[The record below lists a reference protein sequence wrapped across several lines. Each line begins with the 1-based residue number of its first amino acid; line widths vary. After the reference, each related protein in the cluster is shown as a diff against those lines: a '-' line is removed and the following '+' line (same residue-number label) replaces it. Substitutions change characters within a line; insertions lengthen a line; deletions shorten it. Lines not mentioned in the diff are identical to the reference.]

1 MVGARGQKLQ
11 DKGEKQE
18 VDAATCDGNTYEVL
32 TEVAVNEALSNPCNS
47 CIDYCNLYYLNG
59 IYLHVSLRM
68 EIVSESTLKASR
80 QPSLWVM
87 G

>member
-18 VDAATCDGNTYEVL
+18 VDAATCDGNTYGVL
-32 TEVAVNEALSNPCNS
+32 TEVSVNEALSNPCNS
-47 CIDYCNLYYLNG
+47 CIDYCNLYYL
-59 IYLHVSLRM
+59 SLKM

-80 QPSLWVM
+80 QASLWVM